1 LQSEKLLDH
10 NITVITT
17 IAAAFIAALCLGFLA
32 EKIKVPALVGYLVAG
47 IVIGPGT
54 PGYIADTN
62 VAAQLS
68 EIGIMLLMFGVG
80 LHFSPSELLSVKRV
94 AVPGALIQMAV
105 TTSVGAGIAWFW
117 GWGLAPSVIFG
128 LCLACAS
135 TVVLL
140 KSLEVRGELD
150 SMGGRIAVG
159 WLVVQDLVTV
169 LALVLLPPFA
179 AIIGGTKATTAA
191 VSTGSTS
198 LWLTVGHTLLL
209 VGAFVAL
216 MFIVGKR
223 LLPWLLWQV
232 AKTGSRELFTLAVV
246 TTAIGIALGA
256 ASFFNVSFAL
266 GAFVAGSVMRES
278 EFSHRAAEE
287 TLPLRDAFSVLFFVS
302 IGMMVDPAVFLNQP
316 GQILVVVM
324 VVMFVNFAS
333 AAAIVIA
340 NRYPLST
347 ALSIGASLGQIGEFS
362 IILAG
367 LALSLGVIDS
377 EVMNLVLAGVLLSI
391 TFNTLLFKSVEPLRR
406 WVLSRSAF
414 ARKLDQRQDPTAA
427 LPMSTDRKY
436 LEGQLVL
443 VGYGRVG
450 KRIGEALTERG
461 IPYVIIEQ
469 SRERVEALREEGFA
483 AVSGN
488 AGDPVVLIQSH
499 IAKAAMLVIAT
510 PDTVH
515 VRNMVETARLLNPG
529 IEIIVRTHSE
539 DESELLAADGF
550 GKIFFGEE
558 ELAKGMVRH
567 IFDRFAPKA

>member
-1 LQSEKLLDH
+1 MDH

-333 AAAIVIA
+333 AVAIVIA

-488 AGDPVVLIQSH
+488 AGDPAVLIQAH

-515 VRNMVETARLLNPG
+515 VRKMVETARLLNPG

>member
-17 IAAAFIAALCLGFLA
+17 IAAAFIAALCLGFVA

-47 IVIGPGT
+47 IVIGPAN
-54 PGYIADTN
+54 PGFSADSDI
-62 VAAQLS
+62 AAQLS
-68 EIGIMLLMFGVG
+68 DIGIMLLMFGVG
-80 LHFSPSELLSVKRV
+80 LHFSPSELLSVKRI
-94 AVPGALIQMAV
+94 AVPGASIQMAV

-117 GWGLAPSVIFG
+117 GWGLAPSLIFG

-179 AIIGGTKATTAA
+179 AIIGGTKATTVA

-223 LLPWLLWQV
+223 VLPWLLWQV

-256 ASFFNVSFAL
+256 TAFFNVSFAL
-266 GAFVAGSVMRES
+266 GAFVAGTVMRES
-278 EFSHRAAEE
+278 EFSHRAAQE

-302 IGMMVDPAVFLNQP
+302 IGMMVDPAIFLDQP
-316 GQILVVVM
+316 GRILVVLM

-333 AAAIVIA
+333 AVAIVIV

-367 LALSLGVIDS
+367 LALGLGIIQS
-377 EVMNLVLAGVLLSI
+377 EVMNLVLAAVLLSI
-391 TFNTLLFKSVEPLRR
+391 AFNTLLFKAVEPARR
-406 WVLSRSAF
+406 WVLSRSAV
-414 ARKLDQRQDPTAA
+414 ARRLDQRQDPTAA

-450 KRIGEALTERG
+450 KRIGQALVERS
-461 IPYVIIEQ
+461 IPYVIVEQ

-483 AVSGN
+483 AVSGDP
-488 AGDPVVLIQSH
+488 GDPGVLIQAH
-499 IAKAAMLVIAT
+499 IAKASMLVIAT

-515 VRNMVETARLLNPG
+515 VRQMVETARLLNPS
-529 IEIIVRTHSE
+529 IEVIVRTHSE

-567 IFDRFAPKA
+567 IVDRFAPKA

>member
-1 LQSEKLLDH
+1 MDH

-47 IVIGPGT
+47 IVIGPAN
-54 PGYIADTN
+54 PGFSADTDI
-62 VAAQLS
+62 ATQLS
-68 EIGIMLLMFGVG
+68 DIGIMLLMFGVG
-80 LHFSPSELLSVKRV
+80 LHFSPSELFSVKRV

-117 GWGLAPSVIFG
+117 GWGLAPSLIFG

-159 WLVVQDLVTV
+159 WLIVQDLVTV

-223 LLPWLLWQV
+223 VLPWLLWQV
-232 AKTGSRELFTLAVV
+232 AKTASRELFTLAVV

-256 ASFFNVSFAL
+256 AAFFNVSFAL
-266 GAFVAGSVMRES
+266 GAFVAGTVMRES

-302 IGMMVDPAVFLNQP
+302 IGMMVDPSIFLDQP
-316 GQILVVVM
+316 GRILVVVM

-333 AAAIVIA
+333 AVAIVIA

-367 LALSLGVIDS
+367 LALALGIIQP
-377 EVMNLVLAGVLLSI
+377 EVMNLVLAAVLLSI
-391 TFNTLLFKSVEPLRR
+391 AFNTLLFKAVEPARR
-406 WVLSRSAF
+406 WVLSRSAV
-414 ARKLDQRQDPTAA
+414 ARRLDQRQDPTAA
-427 LPMSTDRKY
+427 LPMSTDRQY

-450 KRIGEALTERG
+450 KQIGQALVERS
-461 IPYVIIEQ
+461 IPYVIVEQ

-483 AVSGN
+483 AVSGDP
-488 AGDPVVLIQSH
+488 GDPGVLIQAH
-499 IAKAAMLVIAT
+499 IAKASMLVIAT

-515 VRNMVETARLLNPG
+515 VRQMVETARLLNPS
-529 IEIIVRTHSE
+529 IEVIVRTHSE

-550 GKIFFGEE
+550 GKIFFGED

-567 IFDRFAPKA
+567 IVDRFAPKA

>member
-1 LQSEKLLDH
+1 MDH

-17 IAAAFIAALCLGFLA
+17 IAAAFIAALCLGFVA

-47 IVIGPGT
+47 IVIGPAN
-54 PGYIADTN
+54 PGFSADTDI
-62 VAAQLS
+62 AAQLS
-68 EIGIMLLMFGVG
+68 DIGIMLLMFGVG
-80 LHFSPSELLSVKRV
+80 LHFSPSELLSVNRV

-105 TTSVGAGIAWFW
+105 TTSVGAGIAWIW
-117 GWGLAPSVIFG
+117 GWGLAPSLIFG

-179 AIIGGTKATTAA
+179 AIIGGTKTTTAA
-191 VSTGSTS
+191 VSTGAAS

-216 MFIVGKR
+216 MFVVGMR
-223 LLPWLLWQV
+223 VLPWLLWQV
-232 AKTGSRELFTLAVV
+232 AKTASRELFTLAVV

-266 GAFVAGSVMRES
+266 GAFVAGTVMRES

-302 IGMMVDPAVFLNQP
+302 IGMMVDPAIFLDQP
-316 GQILVVVM
+316 GRILVVLM

-333 AAAIVIA
+333 AVAIVIV

-367 LALSLGVIDS
+367 LALGLGIIQS
-377 EVMNLVLAGVLLSI
+377 EVMNLVLAAVLLSI
-391 TFNTLLFKSVEPLRR
+391 AFNTLLFKAVEPARR
-406 WVLSRSAF
+406 WVLSRSAV
-414 ARKLDQRQDPTAA
+414 ARRLDQRQDPTAA

-450 KRIGEALTERG
+450 KRIGQALVERS
-461 IPYVIIEQ
+461 IPYVIVEQ

-483 AVSGN
+483 AVSGDP
-488 AGDPVVLIQSH
+488 GDPGVLIQAH
-499 IAKAAMLVIAT
+499 IAKASMLVIAT

-515 VRNMVETARLLNPG
+515 VRQMVETARLLNPS
-529 IEIIVRTHSE
+529 IEVIVRTHSE

-567 IFDRFAPKA
+567 IVDRFAPKA

>member
-1 LQSEKLLDH
+1 
-10 NITVITT
+10 
-17 IAAAFIAALCLGFLA
+17 
-32 EKIKVPALVGYLVAG
+32 
-47 IVIGPGT
+47 
-54 PGYIADTN
+54 
-62 VAAQLS
+62 
-68 EIGIMLLMFGVG
+68 
-80 LHFSPSELLSVKRV
+80 
-94 AVPGALIQMAV
+94 
-105 TTSVGAGIAWFW
+105 
-117 GWGLAPSVIFG
+117 
-128 LCLACAS
+128 
-135 TVVLL
+135 
-140 KSLEVRGELD
+140 
-150 SMGGRIAVG
+150 
-159 WLVVQDLVTV
+159 V

-179 AIIGGTKATTAA
+179 AIIGSAKTTTDAA
-191 VSTGSTS
+191 NVGHSS
-198 LWLTVGHTLLL
+198 LWLTAGNTLLL

-216 MFIVGKR
+216 MLIVGKR
-223 LLPWLLWQV
+223 VLPWLLWQV

-266 GAFVAGSVMRES
+266 GAFVAGIVMRES

-302 IGMMVDPAVFLNQP
+302 IGMMVDPVVFLSQP
-316 GQILVVVM
+316 GRILVVVM

-391 TFNTLLFKSVEPLRR
+391 TLNTLLFKAVEPLRR
-406 WVLSRSAF
+406 WVLSRSAL

-427 LPMSTDRKY
+427 LPMSTDRRY

-450 KRIGEALTERG
+450 KRIGQALTERG

-488 AGDPVVLIQSH
+488 LGDPAVLIQAH

-515 VRNMVETARLLNPG
+515 VRQMVETARLLNPE

>member
-1 LQSEKLLDH
+1 MDH
-10 NITVITT
+10 NISLITT
-17 IAAAFIAALCLGFLA
+17 IAAAFIAALGLGFVA
-32 EKIKVPALVGYLVAG
+32 EKLKVPALVGYLVAG
-47 IVIGPGT
+47 IMIGPGT
-54 PGYIADTN
+54 PGYIAD
-62 VAAQLS
+62 ADIASQLS

-94 AVPGALIQMAV
+94 AVPGALIQMTV
-105 TTSVGAGIAWFW
+105 TASVGAFIAWLW
-117 GWGLAPSVIFG
+117 GWGFAPSFIFG

-150 SMGGRIAVG
+150 TMGGRIAVG

-179 AIIGGTKATTAA
+179 AIIGESKEASAA
-191 VSTGSTS
+191 VSIDATGM
-198 LWLTVGHTLLL
+198 WWTVGRTLLL

-223 LLPWLLWQV
+223 VLPWLLWQV
-232 AKTGSRELFTLAVV
+232 AKTGSRELFTLAVI

-256 ASFFNVSFAL
+256 AAFFNVSFAL
-266 GAFVAGSVMRES
+266 GAFIAGTVMRES

-302 IGMMVDPAVFLNQP
+302 IGMMVDPAVFLNEP
-316 GQILVVVM
+316 VRILVVVM
-324 VVMFVNFAS
+324 VVMFVNFGS
-333 AAAIVIA
+333 AVAIVIA

-367 LALSLGVIDS
+367 LALGLGLIHS

-391 TFNTLLFKSVEPLRR
+391 TFNTLLFKSVEPIRR
-406 WVLSRSAF
+406 WVLSRSAV
-414 ARKLDQRQDPTAA
+414 ARRLDQRQDPTSA

-450 KRIGEALTERG
+450 KRIGQALLERG
-461 IPYVIIEQ
+461 IPYVIVEQ

-488 AGDPVVLIQSH
+488 SGDPEVLIQAH

-515 VRNMVETARLLNPG
+515 VRQMVETARLLNPT
-529 IEIIVRTHSE
+529 IEVIVRTHNE

-550 GKIFFGEE
+550 GKIFFGED

-567 IFDRFAPKA
+567 IFERFTPQTH

>member
-62 VAAQLS
+62 IAAQLS

>member
-1 LQSEKLLDH
+1 MDH

-47 IVIGPGT
+47 IVIGPANLGFS
-54 PGYIADTN
+54 ADTDI
-62 VAAQLS
+62 AAQLS
-68 EIGIMLLMFGVG
+68 DIGIMLLMFGVG

-117 GWGLAPSVIFG
+117 GWGLAPSLIFG

-179 AIIGGTKATTAA
+179 AIIGGTKATTVA

-223 LLPWLLWQV
+223 VLPWLLWQV

-256 ASFFNVSFAL
+256 TAFFNVSFAL
-266 GAFVAGSVMRES
+266 GAFVAGTVMRES

-302 IGMMVDPAVFLNQP
+302 IGMMVDPAIFIEQP
-316 GQILVVVM
+316 GRILVVVM

-333 AAAIVIA
+333 AVAIVIA

-367 LALSLGVIDS
+367 LALGLGIIQS
-377 EVMNLVLAGVLLSI
+377 EVMNLVLAAVLLSI
-391 TFNTLLFKSVEPLRR
+391 AFNTLLFKAVEPARR
-406 WVLSRSAF
+406 WVLSRSAV
-414 ARKLDQRQDPTAA
+414 ARRLDQRQDPTAA

-450 KRIGEALTERG
+450 KRIGQALVERS
-461 IPYVIIEQ
+461 IPYVIVEQ
-469 SRERVEALREEGFA
+469 SRERVEALREEGLA
-483 AVSGN
+483 AVSGDL
-488 AGDPVVLIQSH
+488 GDPSVLIQAH
-499 IAKAAMLVIAT
+499 IAKASMLVIAT

-515 VRNMVETARLLNPG
+515 VRQMVETARLLNPS
-529 IEIIVRTHSE
+529 IEVIVRTHSE

-550 GKIFFGEE
+550 GKIFFGED

>member
-1 LQSEKLLDH
+1 MDH

-47 IVIGPGT
+47 IVIGPAN
-54 PGYIADTN
+54 PGFSADTDI
-62 VAAQLS
+62 ATQLS
-68 EIGIMLLMFGVG
+68 DIGIMLLMFGVG
-80 LHFSPSELLSVKRV
+80 LHFSPSELFSVKRV
-94 AVPGALIQMAV
+94 AVPGALIQMAL

-117 GWGLAPSVIFG
+117 GWGLAPSLIFG

-159 WLVVQDLVTV
+159 WLIVQDLVTV

-223 LLPWLLWQV
+223 VLPWLLWQV
-232 AKTGSRELFTLAVV
+232 AKTASRELFTLAVV

-266 GAFVAGSVMRES
+266 GAFVAGTVMRES

-302 IGMMVDPAVFLNQP
+302 IGMMVDPNVFLDQP
-316 GQILVVVM
+316 GRILVVVM

-333 AAAIVIA
+333 AVAIVIA

-367 LALSLGVIDS
+367 LALGLGIIQP
-377 EVMNLVLAGVLLSI
+377 ELMHLVLAAVLLSI
-391 TFNTLLFKSVEPLRR
+391 AFNTLLFKAVEPARR
-406 WVLSRSAF
+406 WVLSRSAV
-414 ARKLDQRQDPTAA
+414 ARRLDQRQDPTAA

-450 KRIGEALTERG
+450 KRIGQALVERS
-461 IPYVIIEQ
+461 IPYVIVEQ

-483 AVSGN
+483 AVSGDP
-488 AGDPVVLIQSH
+488 GDPGVLIQAH
-499 IAKAAMLVIAT
+499 IAKASMLVIAT
-510 PDTVH
+510 PDTVY
-515 VRNMVETARLLNPG
+515 VRQMVETARLLNPS
-529 IEIIVRTHSE
+529 IEVIVRTHSE

-567 IFDRFAPKA
+567 IVDRFAPKA

>member
-1 LQSEKLLDH
+1 MDH

-47 IVIGPGT
+47 IVIGPAN
-54 PGYIADTN
+54 PGFSADTDI
-62 VAAQLS
+62 ATQLS
-68 EIGIMLLMFGVG
+68 DIGIMLLMFGVG
-80 LHFSPSELLSVKRV
+80 LHFSPSELFSVKRV

-117 GWGLAPSVIFG
+117 GWGLAPSLIFG

-179 AIIGGTKATTAA
+179 AIIGGTKTTTAA
-191 VSTGSTS
+191 VSTGAAS

-216 MFIVGKR
+216 MFVVGKR
-223 LLPWLLWQV
+223 VLPWLLWQV

-256 ASFFNVSFAL
+256 TAFFNVSFAL
-266 GAFVAGSVMRES
+266 GAFVAGTVMRES

-302 IGMMVDPAVFLNQP
+302 IGMMVDPAIFLDQP
-316 GQILVVVM
+316 GRILVVLM

-333 AAAIVIA
+333 AVAIVIV

-367 LALSLGVIDS
+367 LALGLGIIQS
-377 EVMNLVLAGVLLSI
+377 EVMNLVLAAVLLSI
-391 TFNTLLFKSVEPLRR
+391 AFNTLLFKAVEPARR
-406 WVLSRSAF
+406 WVLSRSAV
-414 ARKLDQRQDPTAA
+414 ARRLDQRQDPTAA

-450 KRIGEALTERG
+450 KRIGQALVERS
-461 IPYVIIEQ
+461 IPYVIVEQ

-483 AVSGN
+483 AVSGDP
-488 AGDPVVLIQSH
+488 GDPGVLIQAH
-499 IAKAAMLVIAT
+499 IAKASMLVIAT
-510 PDTVH
+510 SDTVH
-515 VRNMVETARLLNPG
+515 VRQMVETARLLNPS
-529 IEIIVRTHSE
+529 IEVIVRTHSE

-567 IFDRFAPKA
+567 IVDRFAPKA

>member
-1 LQSEKLLDH
+1 LDH

-17 IAAAFIAALCLGFLA
+17 IAVAFIAALCLGFVA

-47 IVIGPGT
+47 IVIGPAN
-54 PGYIADTN
+54 PGFSADTDI
-62 VAAQLS
+62 AAQLS
-68 EIGIMLLMFGVG
+68 DIGIMLLMFGVG
-80 LHFSPSELLSVKRV
+80 LHFSPSELFSVKRV

-117 GWGLAPSVIFG
+117 GWGLAPSLIFG

-179 AIIGGTKATTAA
+179 AIIGGTKATTVA
-191 VSTGSTS
+191 VSTDSTS

-223 LLPWLLWQV
+223 VLPWLLWQV

-256 ASFFNVSFAL
+256 TAFFNVSFAL
-266 GAFVAGSVMRES
+266 GAFVAGTVMRES

-302 IGMMVDPAVFLNQP
+302 IGMMVDPAIFLDQP
-316 GQILVVVM
+316 GRILVVLM
-324 VVMFVNFAS
+324 VVMFVNFVS
-333 AAAIVIA
+333 AVAIVIV

-367 LALSLGVIDS
+367 LALGLGIIQS
-377 EVMNLVLAGVLLSI
+377 EVMNLVLAVVLLSI
-391 TFNTLLFKSVEPLRR
+391 AFNTLLFKAVEPARR
-406 WVLSRSAF
+406 WVLSRSAV
-414 ARKLDQRQDPTAA
+414 ARRLDQRQDPTAT

-450 KRIGEALTERG
+450 KRIGQALVERS
-461 IPYVIIEQ
+461 IPYVIVEQ

-483 AVSGN
+483 AVSGDP
-488 AGDPVVLIQSH
+488 GDPGVLIQAH
-499 IAKAAMLVIAT
+499 IAKASMLVIAT

-515 VRNMVETARLLNPG
+515 VRQMVETARLLNPS
-529 IEIIVRTHSE
+529 IEVIVRTHSE

>member
-1 LQSEKLLDH
+1 
-10 NITVITT
+10 
-17 IAAAFIAALCLGFLA
+17 
-32 EKIKVPALVGYLVAG
+32 
-47 IVIGPGT
+47 
-54 PGYIADTN
+54 
-62 VAAQLS
+62 
-68 EIGIMLLMFGVG
+68 
-80 LHFSPSELLSVKRV
+80 
-94 AVPGALIQMAV
+94 
-105 TTSVGAGIAWFW
+105 
-117 GWGLAPSVIFG
+117 
-128 LCLACAS
+128 
-135 TVVLL
+135 VVLL

-150 SMGGRIAVG
+150 TMGGRIAVG
-159 WLVVQDLVTV
+159 WVVVQDLVTV

-179 AIIGGTKATTAA
+179 AIIGSAKTTTDAA
-191 VSTGSTS
+191 NVGHSS
-198 LWLTVGHTLLL
+198 LWLTAGNTLLL

-216 MFIVGKR
+216 MLIVGKR
-223 LLPWLLWQV
+223 VLPWLLWQV

-266 GAFVAGSVMRES
+266 GAFVAGIVMRES

-302 IGMMVDPAVFLNQP
+302 IGMMVDPVVFLSQP
-316 GQILVVVM
+316 GRILVVVM

-391 TFNTLLFKSVEPLRR
+391 TLNTLLFKAVEPLRR
-406 WVLSRSAF
+406 WVLSRSAL
-414 ARKLDQRQDPTAA
+414 ARRLDQRQDPTAA
-427 LPMSTDRKY
+427 LPMSTDRRY

-450 KRIGEALTERG
+450 KRIGQALTERG

-488 AGDPVVLIQSH
+488 LGDPAVLIQAH

-515 VRNMVETARLLNPG
+515 VRQMVETARLLNPE

-558 ELAKGMVRH
+558 EGAKGMVRH

>member
-1 LQSEKLLDH
+1 
-10 NITVITT
+10 
-17 IAAAFIAALCLGFLA
+17 
-32 EKIKVPALVGYLVAG
+32 
-47 IVIGPGT
+47 
-54 PGYIADTN
+54 
-62 VAAQLS
+62 
-68 EIGIMLLMFGVG
+68 
-80 LHFSPSELLSVKRV
+80 
-94 AVPGALIQMAV
+94 
-105 TTSVGAGIAWFW
+105 TTSVGAGIAWLW
-117 GWGLAPSVIFG
+117 GWGIAPSLIFG

-150 SMGGRIAVG
+150 TMGGRISVG

-179 AIIGGTKATTAA
+179 EIIGGAKSAANTASA
-191 VSTGSTS
+191 APVS
-198 LWLTVGHTLLL
+198 LWWTVGSTLLL

-216 MFIVGKR
+216 MFVVGKR
-223 LLPWLLWQV
+223 VLPWLLWQV

-256 ASFFNVSFAL
+256 AAFFNVSFAL
-266 GAFVAGSVMRES
+266 GAFVAGTVMRES
-278 EFSHRAAEE
+278 EFSHRAAQE

-302 IGMMVDPAVFLNQP
+302 IGMMVDPAVFLDQP
-316 GQILVVVM
+316 WRILVVVF
-324 VVMFVNFAS
+324 VVMFVNS
-333 AAAIVIA
+333 ACAVAIVIA

-362 IILAG
+362 IILGG
-367 LALSLGVIDS
+367 LALGLGIIQP

-391 TFNTLLFKSVEPLRR
+391 TFNTLLFKAVEPLRR
-406 WVLSRSAF
+406 WVLSRSAL
-414 ARKLDQRQDPTAA
+414 ARRLDQRQDPTSA
-427 LPMSTDRKY
+427 LPMSTDGKY

-450 KRIGEALTERG
+450 KRIGLALTERG
-461 IPYVIIEQ
+461 IPYVIVEQ
-469 SRERVEALREEGFA
+469 SRERVEELREQGLA

-488 AGDPVVLIQSH
+488 LGDPEVLIQAH

-515 VRNMVETARLLNPG
+515 VRQMVETARLLNPA
-529 IEIIVRTHSE
+529 IEVVVRTHSE

-567 IFDRFAPKA
+567 IFDRFAPKAH

>member
-1 LQSEKLLDH
+1 MDQ
-10 NITVITT
+10 NISVITT
-17 IAAAFIAALCLGFLA
+17 IAAAFIAALGLGFLA

-54 PGYIADTN
+54 PGYIADTEI
-62 VAAQLS
+62 ASQLS

-80 LHFSPSELLSVKRV
+80 LHFSPSELFSVKRV
-94 AVPGALIQMAV
+94 AVPGALIQMGV
-105 TTSVGAGIAWFW
+105 TTSVGAGIAWLW
-117 GWGLAPSVIFG
+117 GWGIAPSLIFG

-150 SMGGRIAVG
+150 TMGGRISVG

-179 AIIGGTKATTAA
+179 EIIGGSKSAANTASA
-191 VSTGSTS
+191 APVS
-198 LWLTVGHTLLL
+198 LWWTVGSTLLL

-223 LLPWLLWQV
+223 VLPWLLWQV

-256 ASFFNVSFAL
+256 AAFFNVSFAL
-266 GAFVAGSVMRES
+266 GAFVAGTVMRES
-278 EFSHRAAEE
+278 EFSHRAAQE

-302 IGMMVDPAVFLNQP
+302 IGMMVDPAVFLDQP
-316 GQILVVVM
+316 WRILVVVF
-324 VVMFVNFAS
+324 VVMFVNS
-333 AAAIVIA
+333 ACAVAIVIA
-340 NRYPLST
+340 NRYPLSI

-362 IILAG
+362 IILGG
-367 LALSLGVIDS
+367 LALGLGLIQP

-391 TFNTLLFKSVEPLRR
+391 TFNTLLFKAVEPLRR
-406 WVLSRSAF
+406 WVLSRSAV
-414 ARKLDQRQDPTAA
+414 ARRLDQRQDPTSA
-427 LPMSTDRKY
+427 LPMSTDGKY

-450 KRIGEALTERG
+450 KRIGFALTERG
-461 IPYVIIEQ
+461 IPYVIVEQ
-469 SRERVEALREEGFA
+469 SRERVEELREQGLA

-488 AGDPVVLIQSH
+488 LGDPEVLIQAH
-499 IAKAAMLVIAT
+499 IARAAMLVIAT

-515 VRNMVETARLLNPG
+515 VRQMVETARLLNPA
-529 IEIIVRTHSE
+529 IEVVVRTHSE

-567 IFDRFAPKA
+567 IFDRFAPKAH